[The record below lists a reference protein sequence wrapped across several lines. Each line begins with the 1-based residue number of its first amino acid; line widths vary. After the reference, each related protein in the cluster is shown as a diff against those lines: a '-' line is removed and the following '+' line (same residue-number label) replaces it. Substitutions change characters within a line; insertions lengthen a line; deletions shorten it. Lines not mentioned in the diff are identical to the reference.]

1 MTSNIGLN
9 TSFENKHMKGIWDKA
24 GDVNS
29 MKVYV
34 TNEETS
40 H

>member
-1 MTSNIGLN
+1 MTSNIGPN
-9 TSFENKHMKGIWDKA
+9 ASSENKDMKGIWDKV

-29 MKVYV
+29 MKVCI